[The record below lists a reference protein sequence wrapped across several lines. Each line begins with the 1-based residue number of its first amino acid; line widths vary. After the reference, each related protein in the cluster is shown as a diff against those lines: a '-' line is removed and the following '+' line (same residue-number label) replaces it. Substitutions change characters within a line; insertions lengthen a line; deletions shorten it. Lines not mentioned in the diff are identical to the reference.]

1 MVPGETRTLADG
13 RTRTEIWSM
22 PESVICRA
30 GHEAT
35 YALMG
40 GWWEIC
46 SVRYAIRSVPLP
58 AVDMDVG
65 GEGVV
70 DPEPD
75 SPVWD
80 EARERLESWAEAF
93 DSTTVDVL
101 LSTVGEDQPFID
113 SRLPN
118 ALTRPDLSEPLTV
131 IVPVPAP
138 VSR

>member
-1 MVPGETRTLADG
+1 
-13 RTRTEIWSM
+13 
-22 PESVICRA
+22 
-30 GHEAT
+30 
-35 YALMG
+35 
-40 GWWEIC
+40 
-46 SVRYAIRSVPLP
+46 
-58 AVDMDVG
+58 MDVG
-65 GEGVV
+65 GEVVV

-118 ALTRPDLSEPLTV
+118 ALTRPDLSEPLTL